1 MPNID
6 LILDADC
13 PNVEAAR
20 EALRQALLV
29 VNSNIS
35 WREWDRASMSTPE
48 QMKGYG
54 SPTILVDGTDVAGVS
69 DESRAASCRV
79 YCQSDGKLLGVP
91 AVETIVAALQR
102 GM

>member
-6 LILDADC
+6 LILDTDC

-29 VNSNIS
+29 VNSNIF
-35 WREWDRASMSTPE
+35 WREWDRSSTSTPE
-48 QMKGYG
+48 RMKGYG
-54 SPTILVDGTDVAGVS
+54 SPTILIDGTDVVGVS
-69 DESRAASCRV
+69 GESRAASCRV
-79 YCQSDGKLLGVP
+79 YCQPDGQLLGVP

-102 GM
+102 CM